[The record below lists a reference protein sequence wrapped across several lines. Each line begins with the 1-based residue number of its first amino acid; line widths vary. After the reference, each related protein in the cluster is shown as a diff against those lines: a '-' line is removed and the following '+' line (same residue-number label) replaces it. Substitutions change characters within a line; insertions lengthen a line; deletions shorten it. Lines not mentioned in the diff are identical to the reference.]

1 MGYDLH
7 LDSSLYIYSHARA
20 FSLHPDFD
28 LLAAVEPDEQKQ
40 KVFIQ
45 TYKSPVYSDLDTAL
59 SQHQPDVVVIAVST
73 QLHAEILY
81 AVLNKCKPKAI
92 LCEKPLSYDSDNAR
106 TMIEICQ
113 TKRVDLYVNYMR
125 RSDPGVINI
134 RKLIDSK
141 DFQSPI
147 KGVAW
152 YSKGFIHNG
161 SHLFNLLEYWLGAM
175 KSFNL
180 LGEVCLQDEDPEPDV
195 RVEFEKGTIVFL
207 AAWEK
212 AFSHY
217 EIELL
222 SMSGRIRY
230 EQGGA
235 LIQWQSVQDDS
246 VFKGCKVL
254 ASQSKEISSEMSRS
268 QWNVVH
274 QLNKAMEGEESH
286 LCTGSEALVTLE
298 YMNLILK

>member
-1 MGYDLH
+1 MNK
-7 LDSSLYIYSHARA
+7 
-20 FSLHPDFD
+20 
-28 LLAAVEPDEQKQ
+28 KQ
-40 KVFIQ
+40 EVFTQ
-45 TYKSPVYSDLDTAL
+45 TYKSSVYSDLDTAL

-81 AVLNKCKPKAI
+81 KVLNKCKPKVI

-106 TMIEICQ
+106 KMVELCQ
-113 TKRVDLYVNYMR
+113 TKRVELYVNYMR

-134 RKLIDSK
+134 KKLIDSG
-141 DFQSPI
+141 DFQTPI
-147 KGVAW
+147 KGVVW

-161 SHLFNLLEYWLGAM
+161 SHFFNLLEYWLGSM
-175 KSFNL
+175 KSFSL
-180 LGEVCLQDEDPEPDV
+180 LEKGCLREEDAEPDV
-195 RVEFEKGTIVFL
+195 RVEFDKGVVVFL

-217 EIELL
+217 AIELL

-235 LIQWQSVQDDS
+235 LIQWQSVQDDV
-246 VFKGCKVL
+246 VFKGYKVL
-254 ASQSKEISSEMSRS
+254 ASQSEEISSDMSRS

-286 LCTGSEALVTLE
+286 LCMGSEALGTLE
-298 YMNLILK
+298 DMSLILK